1 MGRTA
6 NHQTE
11 VRVLGPGSIEDFHA
25 HLVRLDRASRFPG
38 EDDRAIDAHCLGL
51 VSAGAILIGAFVN
64 GVLRGGAEIVPDRTA
79 RRGEAAITIEDGYQD
94 RGLDRELTE
103 RIVDEAQRHHLQHV
117 RIQDQNATRFYRV
130 PVFQLQVAASA

>member
-6 NHQTE
+6 IRKIE

-51 VSAGAILIGAFVN
+51 VSAGAILIGAFVD

-94 RGLDRELTE
+94 RGLDRELTAL
-103 RIVDEAQRHHLQHV
+103 IVEEAQRHHLHHV